1 LFCVELVDVELVDV
15 ELVDVE
21 AESEKKKYDL

>member
-1 LFCVELVDVELVDV
+1 LFFVELVDVELVDV